1 MVRVWTSWAALA
13 AALLGATGAGAQC
26 RLALLLALDV
36 SASVDEREDS
46 LQRQGLA
53 NALLAPDVVDAFL
66 GFPDRPVALAAF
78 EWSGRWQQDL
88 MLDWT
93 LVRGPEDLLRA
104 ARTIQSSQRQRSDL
118 PTALGYALGHAAG
131 LFARGPVCDEAKLDV
146 SGDGVN
152 NDGFPPASAY
162 RAFDLDRVT
171 VNALA
176 ISTDGQPIADY
187 YRRILIRGP
196 GAFVIEARGFEDFE
210 DAMRRKL
217 LRELRGPVIGS
228 VQ

>member
-1 MVRVWTSWAALA
+1 MVRVWTLWAALV

-36 SASVDEREDS
+36 SASVDELEDN

-66 GFPDRPVALAAF
+66 AFPDHPVALAAF

-93 LVRGPEDLLRA
+93 LVRGAEDLLQA
-104 ARTIQSSQRQRSDL
+104 ARTIQASQRQRSDL

-131 LFARGPVCDEAKLDV
+131 VFARGPKCDAAKLDV
-146 SGDGVN
+146 SGDGIN
-152 NDGFPPASAY
+152 NDGFPPTSAY
-162 RAFDLDRVT
+162 RAFDLGSVI
-171 VNALA
+171 VNGLA

-187 YRRILIRGP
+187 YRNSVIRGR
-196 GAFVIEARGFEDFE
+196 GAFVIEAHGFEDFE

-217 LRELRGPVIGS
+217 LRELRGPVIGR

>member
-1 MVRVWTSWAALA
+1 MVRALIPWAALA

-66 GFPDRPVALAAF
+66 AFPDRPVALAAF

-93 LVRGPEDLLRA
+93 LVRGAEDLLRA

-131 LFARGPVCDEAKLDV
+131 LFARVPVCDEAKLDV